1 MPRIRPRK
9 SPTPQLR
16 FTPTAWAKLLWR
28 LRAPKVKTMRVPL
41 MGIRKTLQGH
51 RVASLMAFQMIEY
64 IRRNAIREARL
75 WTLETNEGH
84 RSPDLIR
91 QRLHGTVFSG

>member
-1 MPRIRPRK
+1 MTAVDRAPRRSTTLCLMASSVPSIWHSK
-9 SPTPQLR
+9 SPAPCRPSRCLR
-16 FTPTAWAKLLWR
+16 
-28 LRAPKVKTMRVPL
+28 
-41 MGIRKTLQGH
+41 
-51 RVASLMAFQMIEY
+51 
-64 IRRNAIREARL
+64 RRNAIREARL